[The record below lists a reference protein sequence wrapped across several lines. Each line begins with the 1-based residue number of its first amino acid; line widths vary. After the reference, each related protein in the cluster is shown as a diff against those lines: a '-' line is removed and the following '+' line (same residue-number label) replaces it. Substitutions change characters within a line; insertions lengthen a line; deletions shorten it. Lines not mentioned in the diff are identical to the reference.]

1 MDEDTAAYLEQGIR
15 AVHPALPPRS
25 AVRLSSKLGSYLDE
39 LLRWSQAFNL
49 VGRRDPPTIVR
60 THILDSLAL
69 SGLLP
74 PHGTFADLGSGAGFP
89 GCVLALA
96 EPTRDVFLVE
106 PRRKRANFLKQAVRT
121 TGAANIRVFNGRA
134 EDFAHETDRP
144 GAFDTVTTRATW
156 DVLHFLGLCLPL
168 IGNDGRAV
176 AMRGPERSGETQ
188 ENDFSG
194 TGFALEKTCR
204 YTLPFGEGQR
214 CALIFKKVS
223 RET

>member
-15 AVHPALPPRS
+15 AVHPALSPRS
-25 AVRLSSKLGSYLDE
+25 AARLSSKLGRYLDE
-39 LLRWSQAFNL
+39 LLRWSQTFNL
-49 VGRRDPPTIVR
+49 VGRRDPQTIIR

-69 SGLLP
+69 SRLLP
-74 PHGTFADLGSGAGFP
+74 PHGTFTDLGSGAGFP

-106 PRRKRANFLKQAVRT
+106 PRRKRANFLKQVVRT
-121 TGAANIRVFNGRA
+121 TGATNIRVFNGRA

-144 GAFDTVTTRATW
+144 EVFDTVTTRATW
-156 DVLHFLGLCLPL
+156 DVLYFLHLCLPL

-176 AMRGPERSGETQ
+176 AMRGPGIRGEAQ

-194 TGFALEKTCR
+194 TGFALEKTCK
-204 YTLPFGEGQR
+204 YALPFGEGQR
-214 CALIFKKVS
+214 RALIFKNVS

>member
-15 AVHPALPPRS
+15 TVHPALPLRS
-25 AVRLSSKLGSYLDE
+25 AVRLSSKLGPYLDE
-39 LLRWSQAFNL
+39 LLRWSQTFNL
-49 VGRRDPPTIVR
+49 VGRRDPQTIVR

-69 SGLLP
+69 SYLLP

-106 PRRKRANFLKQAVRT
+106 PRRKRANFLKQVVRT

-134 EDFAHETDRP
+134 EDFAHEPDRP

-156 DVLHFLGLCLPL
+156 DVSHFLRLCLPL

-176 AMRGPERSGETQ
+176 AMRGPERPGEAE

-204 YTLPFGEGQR
+204 YTLPFGEGNR
-214 CALIFKKVS
+214 RALIFKNVS

>member
-1 MDEDTAAYLEQGIR
+1 MDEDTAAYLEQGIHV
-15 AVHPALPPRS
+15 VHPALSPRS
-25 AVRLSSKLGSYLDE
+25 AARLSRKLGSYLDE
-39 LLRWSQAFNL
+39 LLRWSQTFNL
-49 VGRRDPPTIVR
+49 VGRRDPQTIVR
-60 THILDSLAL
+60 AHILDSLAL

-106 PRRKRANFLKQAVRT
+106 PRRKRANFLKQIVRT
-121 TGAANIRVFNGRA
+121 TGASNIRVFNGRA

-144 GAFDTVTTRATW
+144 EVFDTVTTRATW
-156 DVLHFLGLCLPL
+156 DVPHFLRLCLPL
-168 IGNDGRAV
+168 VGNDGHAV
-176 AMRGPERSGETQ
+176 AMRGPETRSEAQG
-188 ENDFSG
+188 NDFSG
-194 TGFALEKTCR
+194 TGFALEKTCK

-214 CALIFKKVS
+214 RALIFKNVP

>member
-1 MDEDTAAYLEQGIR
+1 MDADTAAYLEQGIR
-15 AVHPALPPRS
+15 AVHPAMSPRS
-25 AVRLSSKLGSYLDE
+25 AVRLSGKLGRYLDE
-39 LLRWSQAFNL
+39 LLRWSQTFNL
-49 VGRRDPPTIVR
+49 VGRRDPQTIVR

-96 EPTRDVFLVE
+96 EPTRAVFLVE
-106 PRRKRANFLKQAVRT
+106 PRRKRANFLKQVVRT

-156 DVLHFLGLCLPL
+156 DVSHFLRLCLSL

-176 AMRGPERSGETQ
+176 AMRGPERPGEAQ

-194 TGFALEKTCR
+194 IGFALEKTCG

-214 CALIFKKVS
+214 RALIFKNVS

>member
-15 AVHPALPPRS
+15 AVHPALSPQS
-25 AVRLSSKLGSYLDE
+25 AVRLSSKLGPYLDE
-39 LLRWSQAFNL
+39 LLRWSQTFNL
-49 VGRRDPPTIVR
+49 VGRRDPQTIVR

-69 SGLLP
+69 SCLLP

-96 EPTRDVFLVE
+96 EPMRAVFLVE
-106 PRRKRANFLKQAVRT
+106 PRRKRANFLKQVVRT

-144 GAFDTVTTRATW
+144 GVFDTVTTRATW
-156 DVLHFLGLCLPL
+156 DVLHFLRLCLPL

-176 AMRGPERSGETQ
+176 AMRGPERPGEAQ

-194 TGFALEKTCR
+194 TRFALEKTCR

-214 CALIFKKVS
+214 RALIFKNVS